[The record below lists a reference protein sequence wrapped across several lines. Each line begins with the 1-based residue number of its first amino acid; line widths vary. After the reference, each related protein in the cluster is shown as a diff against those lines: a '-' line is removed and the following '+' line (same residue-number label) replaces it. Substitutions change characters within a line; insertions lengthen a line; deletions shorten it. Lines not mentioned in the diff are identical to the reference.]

1 VPFLRTVSIGKK
13 GQAMDF
19 APELLQR
26 AHYWMRLTRAFDDRV
41 LAIHKQGKIAGGSFS
56 QLGHEAISVGAAL
69 ALEAGDV
76 VAPMHR
82 DLGAYLIRGMT
93 PRRMMAQYFGRAT
106 GVTGGRDGN
115 THGCGDLS
123 LGIIGYI
130 SHLPASMPVAV
141 GAAMALARRGEG
153 RVAMTFFGDGSS
165 SEGLCHESLNWAAVF
180 NVPIV
185 FICENNQYAYS
196 TPLARQMRI
205 ADLADRAAG
214 YGFPGVVV
222 DGNDFF
228 AVHEA
233 AVEAV
238 ARARAGGGPALI
250 ECKTMRMRGH
260 AIHDNMAYVPR
271 ELLDE
276 WRQRD
281 PIARF
286 ESALRDQ
293 SLLDDARLAELN
305 ARITAEIDDAE
316 RYAEASPYPDPATL
330 ELGVYAENEA
340 LRMEN

>member
-1 VPFLRTVSIGKK
+1 
-13 GQAMDF
+13 MDL
-19 APELLQR
+19 APEFLQR
-26 AHYWMRLTRAFDDRV
+26 ALYWMRLTRAFDDRV
-41 LAIHKQGKIAGGSFS
+41 LVIHKQGKIAGGSFS

-69 ALEAGDV
+69 ALGPGDL

-82 DLGAYLIRGMT
+82 DLGAYLVRGIT
-93 PRRMMAQYFGRAT
+93 PRRMMAQIFGRAT
-106 GVTGGRDGN
+106 GISGGRDAN
-115 THGCGDLS
+115 LHGCGDLS
-123 LGIIGYI
+123 LGIMGFI
-130 SHLPASMPVAV
+130 SHLPQSMPVTV
-141 GAAMALARRGEG
+141 GAAMAFALRGEP

-165 SEGLCHESLNWAAVF
+165 SQGLCHEALNWAAVF
-180 NVPIV
+180 NAPVV

-205 ADLADRAAG
+205 ADIADRAAG

-233 AVEAV
+233 TVAAA

-271 ELLDE
+271 ALLDE
-276 WRQRD
+276 WAGRD

-286 ESALRDQ
+286 EAALRERD
-293 SLLDDARLAELN
+293 LLDDARLAELQ
-305 ARITAEIDDAE
+305 ARVAAEIDDAQS
-316 RYAEASPYPDPATL
+316 YAENSPYPDPATL
-330 ELGVYAENEA
+330 EVGVYA
-340 LRMEN
+340 